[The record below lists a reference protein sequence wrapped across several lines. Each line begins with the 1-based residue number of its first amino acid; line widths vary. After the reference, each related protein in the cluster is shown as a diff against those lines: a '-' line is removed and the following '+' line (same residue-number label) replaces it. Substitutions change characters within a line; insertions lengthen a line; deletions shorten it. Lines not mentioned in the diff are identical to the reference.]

1 MSRIANFH
9 QFIKE
14 QEEKDIETDAQVK
27 SRIAKA
33 LVGSIFGGNIGSDG
47 VDTMIDDT
55 KETKGGL
62 PYKGCGR
69 SAPYQISNLVLPVS
83 FFSGA
88 MSLLQGKESL
98 NYSRASKD
106 LEENK
111 GIIVGLRNKL
121 SVKKTEGDAFC
132 DSLYFIPEKSK
143 PTDKI
148 SPYQITTCP
157 SLAYYGNKPLSSAG
171 TAIKAPGD
179 SLYILGNNKMTH
191 GTYKMFLEGESTKFY
206 RYSKGVTKFETY
218 KPGKIYQEP
227 IGLLIHRSS
236 SSKGVCVGPWSG
248 GCQVFDEQSKFEEFI
263 KKAESQASNQGRF
276 YYALIELDSIS
287 DDDFSKLSKGEDPVA
302 SSKKTKSKD
311 PEDEEVSGEKGT
323 KKNKPKEK
331 GILAKAK
338 EFFGGSS

>member
-14 QEEKDIETDAQVK
+14 QEEKDIETDAQAK

-98 NYSRASKD
+98 DYSRASKD

-132 DSLYFIPEKSK
+132 DSLYFIPEKSN

-157 SLAYYGNKPLSSAG
+157 SLAYYGNKPLSSSG

-179 SLYILGNNKMTH
+179 FLYVLGVNKMKH
-191 GTYKMFLEGESTKFY
+191 GTYKMFLEGEPTKFY
-206 RYSKGVTKFETY
+206 RYDKGITKFDTY
-218 KPGKIYQEP
+218 KPGKLYTEN

-236 SSKGVCVGPWSG
+236 SSKGVCVGPWSA

-263 KKAESQASNQGRF
+263 KKAEAQSSNQGRF
-276 YYALIELDSIS
+276 YYALIELDSIPN
-287 DDDFSKLSKGEDPVA
+287 DEFSKLSKGEDLIA
-302 SSKKTKSKD
+302 SSEKPKKDDSKD
-311 PEDEEVSGEKGT
+311 ITAKKKESEEKKGF
-323 KKNKPKEK
+323 
-331 GILAKAK
+331 IDRAK
-338 EFFGGSS
+338 EFFGA